1 VEEIALINY
10 AAIHEEEEA
19 EQQEEAEQ
27 INEFV
32 DSLDELFD
40 EAFTNG

>member
-1 VEEIALINY
+1 MEEIALISY

-19 EQQEEAEQ
+19 EQQEEGEQ
-27 INEFV
+27 INEFM

-40 EAFTNG
+40 EAFTDG